1 MIQRLLLTVISLFLI
16 QSVLLSQADTEFWFV
31 GPEVDA
37 GHGDDPIFLHL
48 SGTNQG
54 ATVTISQPNNPAGYS
69 NTTTVGAGATV
80 SLNITNFKNQLENR
94 PANQVLNKALKITST
109 TPITAY
115 YEVANPLNPE
125 IFPLKGK
132 TALGLSFFIPGQNT
146 YANQVGTPA
155 FDIVATQNNTTVTIT
170 PSSALVGRAAGV
182 PFTIVLNEGETF
194 SCVGTDLS
202 AAGTLAGSKVTS
214 NKPIAITHSDDSLFN
229 NGAWDLIGDQIVP
242 VSVLGTE
249 YIAVKGQATNERIY
263 IVATEDNTTYY
274 LNGIS
279 TATVNIST
287 GQVQSYAIAGNAIS
301 VNSDKP
307 VYVMHLSGFGTEM
320 GDALLPPIVCTGSS
334 ATNFVRTAGTGN
346 FTILVLT
353 TTGDEGNFTLNG
365 NATSI
370 PASAFFPIPGNP
382 NYVGARINLSTA
394 QAPVGT
400 NIIEN
405 SSGLFHIGILN
416 ELNLSAEYGYFS
428 SYSTVN
434 LGEDRVLCV
443 SDLPLELD
451 GGQNADSYLWQD
463 GSTNRFFDVTQSGQY
478 IVQTT
483 LNSCIITDT
492 VNVIV
497 SDPQVDL
504 GADTAICQGQSISF
518 DVTQPDV
525 TYLWNDSTTAA
536 TYTASQE
543 ETVYVRIISPA
554 GCEASDTVEVV
565 YPIADLKGDTTVCQG
580 TTFTLFSNVLPQ
592 FATSYTWNTG
602 ATGSSIEVTQ
612 SGQYWVD
619 IIADIGCISTDTI
632 QINFQVP
639 PTITI
644 TEDTLL
650 CPNESVEISA
660 TVPNMRNILW
670 SNGVS
675 DTTQNVSM
683 EMYYVATITDSIYC
697 VIEDSV
703 FVGIAP
709 LPFVNLGNDTI
720 ICDGEP
726 IFLTPEVSSASSY
739 IWNDGSTDSS
749 LEILIPGTYS
759 VAILDENSCPA
770 SDSVYVDVL
779 ASLVQTLPSDTT
791 ICQDIILELNAYQPT
806 ATSYKWT
813 GESAFY
819 QQNEV
824 TDSIFLVTYAGSYS
838 VEMENLCGGITQYI
852 EVTKE
857 DCTCEPFIPDAFT
870 PNNDGNN
877 DNFRIFANCDIQDFE
892 MNLYDR
898 WGSRVFTTTDWQT
911 GWSGEYNGN
920 ILQPGVY
927 VYYIKYTAANKN
939 GIIEETTK
947 QGSVTLVR

>member
-1 MIQRLLLTVISLFLI
+1 MIQRLLLTVISLFLM

-48 SGTNQG
+48 SGTNQA

-69 NTTTVGAGATV
+69 NTTMVGAGATV
-80 SLNITNFKNQLENR
+80 SLNITAFKNQLENR

-115 YEVANPLNPE
+115 YEVANSQNPE

-146 YANQVGTPA
+146 YPNQVGTPA

-170 PSSALVGRAAGV
+170 PSSALVGRPANV

-202 AAGTLAGSKVTS
+202 ASGTLAGSKVTS
-214 NKPIAITHSDDSLFN
+214 NKPIAITHSDDSIFN
-229 NGAWDLIGDQIVP
+229 NNAWDLIGDQIVP

-249 YIAVKGQATNERIY
+249 YIAIKGQASSERIY
-263 IVATEDNTTYY
+263 IIATEDNTTYY

-279 TATVNIST
+279 TANINISI
-287 GQVQSYAIAGNAIS
+287 GQVQSYAITGNAIS

-307 VYVMHLSGFGTEM
+307 IYVMHLSGFGPEM

-334 ATNFVRTAGTGN
+334 LTNFVRTAGTGT

-353 TTGDEGNFTLNG
+353 TVGDEGNFTLNG
-365 NATSI
+365 NTNTI

-382 NYVGARINLSTA
+382 NYVGAKINLSTA
-394 QAPVGT
+394 QAPIGSNV
-400 NIIEN
+400 IEN
-405 SSGLFHIGILN
+405 SSGLFHLGVLN
-416 ELNLSAEYGYFS
+416 QLALSAEYGYFS

-434 LGEDRVLCV
+434 LGEDRVLCI

-463 GSTNRFFDVTQSGQY
+463 GSTNRFFNVTQTGEY
-478 IVQTT
+478 IVETT
-483 LNSCIITDT
+483 LNSCTISDT
-492 VNVIV
+492 VNIIV

-518 DVTQPDV
+518 DVTQPGV
-525 TYLWNDSTTAA
+525 TYLWNDNTTVA

-543 ETVYVRIISPA
+543 ETVYVRIVSPA
-554 GCEASDTVEVV
+554 GCEASDTVEVI
-565 YPIADLKGDTTVCQG
+565 YPIADLVGDTTVCQG
-580 TTFTLFSNVLPQ
+580 TDFTLSSNVLPQ

-602 ATGSSIEVTQ
+602 ATGSSIQVTQ

-619 IIADIGCISTDTI
+619 IIADVGCISTDTI
-632 QINFQVP
+632 QIDFQAP

-650 CPNESVEISA
+650 CPNKSVEISA
-660 TVPNMRNILW
+660 TVPDMRSILW

-675 DTTQNVSM
+675 DISQIVSL
-683 EMYYVATITDSIYC
+683 ESYYVATITDSVYC
-697 VIEDSV
+697 VVEDSV
-703 FVGIAP
+703 FVGVAP
-709 LPFVNLGNDTI
+709 DPFVDLGSDTV
-720 ICDGEP
+720 ICDGDP
-726 IFLTPEVSSASSY
+726 IFLTPNVSSAISY
-739 IWNDGSTDSS
+739 IWNDGSTNSN
-749 LEILIPGTYS
+749 LEIGTPGIYF
-759 VAILDENSCPA
+759 VDILDENSCPA
-770 SDSVYVDVL
+770 SDTVFVDVL
-779 ASLVQTLPSDTT
+779 ASLMPTLPTDTT
-791 ICQDIILELNAYQPT
+791 ICQDILLELNAYQPS
-806 ATSYKWT
+806 ATSYKWD
-813 GESAFY
+813 GESAYF
-819 QQNEV
+819 QQNEA
-824 TDSIFLVTYAGSYS
+824 TDSVFLITYAGSYS
-838 VEMENLCGGITQYI
+838 VEMENSCGGITQYI
-852 EVTKE
+852 EVIKE

-877 DNFRIFANCDIQDFE
+877 DDFKIFANCDIQDFE
-892 MNLYDR
+892 MNIYDR
-898 WGSRVFTTTDWQT
+898 WGGRVFTTTDWQI
-911 GWSGEYNGN
+911 GWTGEYNGN
-920 ILQPGVY
+920 IIQSGVY
-927 VYYIKYTAANKN
+927 VYYMKYTAVDKN
-939 GIIEETTK
+939 GIPQETTK
-947 QGSVTLVR
+947 HGSLTLVR